1 MKIFLDTAVID
12 EIKKGLETGLVDGVT
27 TNPTLVS
34 QAKVDF
40 KTAIRQIASLPNAPS
55 DWAVSAEVTAMDCA
69 GMVREGIELAA
80 IHSSVVI
87 KVPLTVEGLK
97 ACKALSEKKIKT
109 NATLVFSANQAI
121 LAAKAG
127 AAYVSPFVGRLDD
140 VGQNGMQLISDIK
153 AIYGNYGYKTKII
166 VASIR
171 SPQHVIQSGLAG
183 ADVVTI
189 PTKIFNQMF
198 SHPLTDIGVK
208 KFMEDWVAFKK

>member
-12 EIKKGLETGLVDGVT
+12 EIKKGLETGLIDGVT

-40 KTAIRQIASLPNAPS
+40 KAAIAQIASLANAPAE
-55 DWAVSAEVTAMDCA
+55 WAVSAEVTALDCA
-69 GMVREGIELAA
+69 GMINEGIELAA
-80 IHSSVVI
+80 IAPSVVI

-97 ACKALSEKKIKT
+97 ACKALSGKKIKT
-109 NATLVFSANQAI
+109 NATLVFSPNQAI

-127 AAYVSPFVGRLDD
+127 ATYVSPFVGRLDD

-153 AIYGNYGYKTKII
+153 AIYDNYGYSTKII

-171 SPQHVIQSGLAG
+171 SPQHVVQSGLAG
-183 ADVVTI
+183 AHVVTI
-189 PTKIFNQMF
+189 PPKIFSQMF

-208 KFMEDWVAFKK
+208 KFMEDWAAFKK